1 MPFKYINISIPIPT
15 AIMIVI
21 AAVLLWIYTLK
32 SCETDIINTYPQT
45 QVIDSLSRVI
55 IELQR
60 HQQYIDG
67 LIIVQETQLDKMS
80 HQIDSTSL
88 QLQET
93 RKQYDAKIKN
103 IYSYTDTQLERFF
116 AARYK

>member
-1 MPFKYINISIPIPT
+1 
-15 AIMIVI
+15 MIVI
-21 AAVLLWIYTLK
+21 AAVLLWVYAFK
-32 SCETDIINTYPQT
+32 SCETDTINTYPQPPI
-45 QVIDSLSRVI
+45 IDSLSRVI
-55 IELQR
+55 LDLQR

-67 LIIVQETQLDKMS
+67 LIVVQETQLDKLS
-80 HQIDSTSL
+80 KQIDSTSS

-116 AARYK
+116 TARYK

>member
-1 MPFKYINISIPIPT
+1 MPFKYISISIPVPT

-21 AAVLLWIYTLK
+21 AAVLLWVYAFK
-32 SCETDIINTYPQT
+32 SCETSTVNTYPQT
-45 QVIDSLSRVI
+45 RVIDSLSRVI
-55 IELQR
+55 IDLQR

-67 LIIVQETQLDKMS
+67 LIIVQETQLDKLS
-80 HQIDSTSL
+80 KQIDSTTS

-116 AARYK
+116 SARYK

>member
-1 MPFKYINISIPIPT
+1 MPFKYINISIPVPT

-21 AAVLLWIYTLK
+21 AAVLLWVYTFK
-32 SCETDIINTYPQT
+32 SCEPNTTTTYSQT

-55 IELQR
+55 SDLKR

-67 LIIVQETQLDKMS
+67 LIVVQETQLDKLS
-80 HQIDSTSL
+80 KQIDSTTS

-103 IYSYTDTQLERFF
+103 ISNYTDTQLERFF
-116 AARYK
+116 AARYR